1 MLDPLLKRIDTE
13 IINRAIEAQNRPY
26 DPATATFEAGRR
38 QGVHQ
43 GLQVA
48 RTLVIEIMKG
58 DEDDEAGHSGKA
70 VRRFA

>member
-1 MLDPLLKRIDTE
+1 MLDRILKRIDTE
-13 IINRAIEAQNRPY
+13 IIQRALEAMNRPM
-26 DPATATFEAGRR
+26 DPANAAFEAGRR

-48 RTLVIEIMKG
+48 RALVIELSKG

-70 VRRFA
+70 VRRAL